1 MKDCAPVKRDG
12 GGGVPPPFPIKID
25 GGHRKRGTKSV
36 PLLRCRSSLFCG
48 APLAGWKRWFSI
60 VYITLRP
67 PSTTTHPTLSLH
79 RLYTIRYSM
88 VLPGWAARRLRR
100 QLGRNFQ
107 PGRQGL
113 LTFLLSVTRP
123 PAQLCFAA
131 IWPRFW
137 VGQQGLLILLLR
149 VPRSPRCH
157 RFEEVSFWGAI
168 PHLGSAGPCACSL
181 LPRWNSSL
189 CEEWPWPKGPK
200 ASP

>member
-88 VLPGWAARRLRR
+88 VTLGDRRAHAQTEYSVNPRTESTETYCVCRIPSVFSMQFKKKKKPCKWIEELGWWGGWRWCWGGGATNLVFTTSDYSVC
-100 QLGRNFQ
+100 LG
-107 PGRQGL
+107 
-113 LTFLLSVTRP
+113 TR
-123 PAQLCFAA
+123 
-131 IWPRFW
+131 
-137 VGQQGLLILLLR
+137 
-149 VPRSPRCH
+149 
-157 RFEEVSFWGAI
+157 
-168 PHLGSAGPCACSL
+168 
-181 LPRWNSSL
+181 
-189 CEEWPWPKGPK
+189 
-200 ASP
+200 